1 MGVNTLTA
9 LVPSFYVGLYQVAQ
23 EQTDLIDAVNMNVK
37 LESAYVGQ
45 VITYPIAPVAT
56 TDNVDPASVPSFS
69 GQTAGSG
76 TLSISKAKNA
86 GIVYNGDEIRQLQL
100 TGIYSNYYADQ
111 MAQAVRALRKLVSA
125 DIAAAG
131 VAGACRAIGTGTDSI
146 TAGTTPF
153 ATAGDLTDFAACNRM
168 FNQNGSPAG
177 GLARRLILNNDS
189 VYNIQ
194 GKQSVLFK
202 ANEAGTD
209 KLLRT
214 GEIGTVSGLAVGLDE
229 MLVPVT
235 TTMDANDLPILTGAL
250 VVGATA
256 IVLTVNS
263 CSSPMT
269 HTPVAGDRFYI
280 GSDKQFVY
288 VVKSYTATTIT
299 ISEPG
304 LMAGE
309 LINAVV
315 HFIPGTMTP
324 NLFFTRDAITLIARQ
339 PLIAFEGV
347 QGQLIGRQTMPDPR
361 CGLIYQLLMWQTG
374 RSIQIEVALAWGV
387 GVTNAHN
394 LGVLMG

>member
-9 LVPSFYVGLYQVAQ
+9 LIPSFYVGLNQVSQ
-23 EQTDLIDAVNMNVK
+23 EQTDLIDAVNMNSK

-45 VITYPIAPVAT
+45 TITYPIAPVAT
-56 TDNVDPASVPSFS
+56 TDNVDYAAVPSFA

-76 TLSISKAKNA
+76 TLSISKSKNA

-100 TGIYSNYYADQ
+100 TGTYSNYYADQ

-131 VAGACRAIGTGTDSI
+131 IAGACRAVG

-153 ATAGDLTDFAACNRM
+153 GTAGDLTDFAACNKM

-214 GEIGTVSGLAVGLDE
+214 GEIGSVSGLAVGLDE
-229 MLVPVT
+229 MLTAVT
-235 TTMDANDLPILTGAL
+235 TTMDANDVPILTGAL
-250 VVGATA
+250 VAGATA

-263 CSSPMT
+263 CSSPMA

-280 GSDKQFVY
+280 GTDTQFVY
-288 VVKSYTATTIT
+288 VVKAYTATTIT
-299 ISEPG
+299 IAAPG
-304 LMAGE
+304 LMKAAT
-309 LINAVV
+309 INAVV
-315 HFIPGTMTP
+315 HFIANTPMTP

-347 QGQLIGRQTMPDPR
+347 AGQLIGKQTIPDPR

-374 RSIQIEVALAWGV
+374 RSIQIEVALAWGI
-387 GVTNAHN
+387 GVTNSQN
-394 LGVLMG
+394 LGILMG

>member
-1 MGVNTLTA
+1 MGANTLTA
-9 LVPSFYVGLYQVAQ
+9 LVPSFYIGLNRVAQ
-23 EQTDLIDAVNMNVK
+23 EQTDLIDAVNINQK
-37 LESAYVGQ
+37 LEQAYVGQ

-56 TDNVDPASVPSFS
+56 TDNVDPTSVPSFS

-76 TLSISKAKNA
+76 TLSISKSKNA

-100 TGIYSNYYADQ
+100 TGVYSDYYADQ

-131 VAGACRAIGTGTDSI
+131 VAGACRAVGTAT
-146 TAGTTPF
+146 TTPF
-153 ATAGDLTDFAACNRM
+153 GTAGDLTDFAACNKL
-168 FNQNGSPAG
+168 FNQNGSPNG

-214 GEIGTVSGLAVGLDE
+214 GEIGSVSGLAVGLDE

-235 TTMDANDLPILTGAL
+235 TTMNGSDVPILTAGLAA
-250 VVGATA
+250 GATA
-256 IVLTVNS
+256 IALTVNS
-263 CSSPMT
+263 CSSPMP

-280 GSDKQFVY
+280 GSDTQYVY

-299 ISEPG
+299 IAEPG
-304 LMAGE
+304 LVVAE
-309 LINAVV
+309 LANAVV
-315 HFIPGTMTP
+315 HFITGAMNP

-347 QGQLIGRQTMPDPR
+347 QGQLIGKTTIPDPR
-361 CGLIYQLLMWQTG
+361 CGLQYQLLMWQAG

-387 GVTNAHN
+387 GVTNPQN
-394 LGVLMG
+394 LGILQG